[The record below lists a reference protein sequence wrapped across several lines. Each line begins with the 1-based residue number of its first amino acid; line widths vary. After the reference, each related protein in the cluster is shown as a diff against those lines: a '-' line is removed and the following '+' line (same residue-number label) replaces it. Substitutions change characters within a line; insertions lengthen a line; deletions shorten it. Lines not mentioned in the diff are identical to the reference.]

1 MINTCN
7 YSIVCLIDDCFETH
21 VVIDDVHYLVADVF
35 HENDVDTVFRKAED
49 LKPAYAKVI
58 ILNNHVIAVEAL
70 RIQQEN
76 LLKELEQN
84 HGI

>member
-1 MINTCN
+1 MNLSN

-21 VVIDDVHYLVADVF
+21 VVIDDEHYLVADVF
-35 HENDVDTVFRKAED
+35 HENDVDTVFRRVEE
-49 LKPAYAKVI
+49 LKSAYAKVI
-58 ILNNHVIAVEAL
+58 ILNNHIIAVEAL
-70 RIQQEN
+70 RIQKEN